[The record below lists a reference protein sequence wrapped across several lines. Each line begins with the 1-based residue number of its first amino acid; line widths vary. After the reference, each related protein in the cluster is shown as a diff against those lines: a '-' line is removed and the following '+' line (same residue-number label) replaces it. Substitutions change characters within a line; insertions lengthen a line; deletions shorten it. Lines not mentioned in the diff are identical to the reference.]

1 MQRKTFFVLLIPAA
15 FALIITSC
23 NPHSQELKFN
33 RAQWDDGDIEI
44 YPYRDAMLNDLLT
57 TYQLKGM
64 SYKQLTKLLGEPQRW
79 ENLNIDS
86 PYYNIITDYGDDIDP
101 VYTKTLIIYLN
112 KDSIIT
118 NYKVHNLQQKK

>member
-1 MQRKTFFVLLIPAA
+1 MLRKTPLVLLITAA
-15 FALIITSC
+15 FAVIIIGC
-23 NPHSQELKFN
+23 KPHSREIKFN

-57 TYQLKGM
+57 TYHLKGM
-64 SYKQLTKLLGEPQRW
+64 NYKQLTKLLGEPQRW
-79 ENLNIDS
+79 EDDNIDS

-118 NYKVHNLQQKK
+118 NYKVQEQK